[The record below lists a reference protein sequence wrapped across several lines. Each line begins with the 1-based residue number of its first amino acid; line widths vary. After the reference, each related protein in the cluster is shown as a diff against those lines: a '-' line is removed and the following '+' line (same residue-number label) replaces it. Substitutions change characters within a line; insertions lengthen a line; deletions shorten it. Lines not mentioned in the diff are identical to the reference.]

1 MTNEVE
7 LDTLEAKGLIRLAT
21 IRPELE
27 YLFRHQLVQDAAY
40 GSLLKQERREL
51 HGQVGEALEE
61 LYPERRGELSPVLGM
76 HFEQAGAT
84 EKAIEYYTAGARHA
98 LGQYA
103 IQEAYAGFERAAALM
118 QHQADDPAA
127 PALPADVLRER
138 RRQYIEVEL
147 GRADA
152 GYSFRS
158 PEDSFESLERIVAP
172 AEELG
177 DLELVQRVHMLIA
190 LGRLQNGESASS
202 PPVRRSL
209 DRIAEIGERV
219 GDPSIS
225 ALPMALVGI
234 SQVFS
239 GPVREGVAALA
250 EALPKIAG
258 HQESIGSAFAR
269 GGLAIGYAM
278 LGEFDKADA
287 ASAEATEIAA
297 RGDLIAQL
305 DAIIAESFVK
315 SVKGDLDAAIPLA
328 EQCVARS
335 EETGAS
341 GCMVMSSW
349 ILGDAFHR
357 QGRFTEARDVLQR
370 GSEISLVVDRKVMR
384 PTLEAWLGSAA
395 AAMGVDDGDLDGALE
410 MARSI
415 RNQVGEAGILA
426 KRAEAAVSRGDID
439 GARPEAEAAF
449 ALMEQL
455 GLRPYL
461 ARALRLW
468 GEALQRTGHT
478 EEGDAALRRSL
489 TLLDEMGIKPE
500 ADAVRAELALG
511 DVKIAFD

>member
-21 IRPELE
+21 SLPELE

-51 HGQVGEALEE
+51 HGQVGEALED

-76 HFEQAGAT
+76 HFAQAGAT
-84 EKAIEYYTAGARHA
+84 EKAIDYYTAGARHA

-103 IQEAYAGFERAAALM
+103 IQEAYAGFERAATLIEQETA
-118 QHQADDPAA
+118 DPAA
-127 PALPADVLRER
+127 AALPAEVRRER
-138 RRQYIEVEL
+138 RRRFIDVEL

-158 PEDSFESLERIVAP
+158 PEDSFEALERVIGP

-177 DLELVQRVHMLIA
+177 DLGLVQRVHMLIA
-190 LGRLQNGESASS
+190 LGRLQNGEPASS
-202 PPVRRSL
+202 PPVKRSL
-209 DRIAEIGERV
+209 DRITELGEQL
-219 GDPSIS
+219 GDPAIA
-225 ALPMALVGI
+225 ALPMALVGL

-250 EALPKIAG
+250 EALPKIAA

-278 LGEFDKADA
+278 LGEFEKAEA
-287 ASAEATEIAA
+287 AAAEATEIAN
-297 RGDLIAQL
+297 RGDLIAEL
-305 DAIIAESFVK
+305 DATMANAFVK
-315 SVKGDLDAAIPLA
+315 SMKGDLHAAIPLA

-341 GCMVMSSW
+341 ACMVVSSW

-357 QGRFTEARDVLQR
+357 QGRFTEAREVLQR
-370 GSEISLVVDRKVMR
+370 GTDISLVVDRKVWR
-384 PTLEAWLGSAA
+384 PTLQAWLGSATA
-395 AAMGVDDGDLDGALE
+395 AIGADDVDLDGALE

-415 RNQVGEAGILA
+415 GNKVGEAGILA
-426 KRAEAAVSRGDID
+426 KRAEATISRGDIEA
-439 GARPEAEAAF
+439 ARPEAEAAL
-449 ALMEQL
+449 ALMEEL

-468 GEALQRTGHT
+468 GATLRKAGHADEA
-478 EEGDAALRRSL
+478 DAALRRSL
-489 TLLDEMGIKPE
+489 TLFEEMGLAPE

-511 DVKIAFD
+511 NVAIAFD